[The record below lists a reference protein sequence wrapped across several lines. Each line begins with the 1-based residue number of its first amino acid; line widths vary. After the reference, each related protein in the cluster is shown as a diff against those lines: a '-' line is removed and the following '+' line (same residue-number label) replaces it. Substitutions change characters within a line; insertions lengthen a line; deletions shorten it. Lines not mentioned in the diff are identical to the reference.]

1 MTVRQRSHL
10 AESHFAR
17 AFVLIQDQNYL
28 CEDLSM
34 TTERYRDEVKEY
46 KKKVDELTYLA
57 DYLEA
62 EVERLTILGRR
73 SGLERRRAWR
83 SQLKVESQDLALAEM
98 VAKVETLEKALLNFR
113 DSDEEKKIFED
124 GKHVGGMELLA
135 LIKDQHHDFN
145 FGSLFREG
153 EIVALALPIVD
164 IEAEVP
170 EPSVPS
176 EVNTSDLPAAS
187 EAKTSDPPAQGTD
200 LSVFEKFA
208 RLVEKI
214 LLFVYVIFVI
224 VSSSMKIS
232 FQVSFLILSLSITTD
247 RHNSSIMVHNIS
259 FKRLKHQL
267 S

>member
-1 MTVRQRSHL
+1 MRSFLLNFLMRSFIRKLRRRKKGDQH
-10 AESHFAR
+10 
-17 AFVLIQDQNYL
+17 VLHP
-28 CEDLSM
+28 
-34 TTERYRDEVKEY
+34 V
-46 KKKVDELTYLA
+46 
-57 DYLEA
+57 
-62 EVERLTILGRR
+62 TILGRR

-113 DSDEEKKIFED
+113 DSNEEKQIFED

-145 FGSLFREG
+145 FGSLVREG

-208 RLVEKI
+208 RLIKASVVVKLANPYLNRASPI
-214 LLFVYVIFVI
+214 A
-224 VSSSMKIS
+224 
-232 FQVSFLILSLSITTD
+232 
-247 RHNSSIMVHNIS
+247 
-259 FKRLKHQL
+259 RL
-267 S
+267 